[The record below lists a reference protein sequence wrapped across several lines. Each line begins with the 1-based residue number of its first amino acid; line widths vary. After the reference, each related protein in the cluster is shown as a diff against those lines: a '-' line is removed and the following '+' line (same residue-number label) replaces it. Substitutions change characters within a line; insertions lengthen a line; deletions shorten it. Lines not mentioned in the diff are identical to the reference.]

1 VRVEDRAGFDW
12 ADAGIGA
19 PGGVALSV
27 LSTGL
32 TLLITERRERQRE
45 PKEG

>member
-1 VRVEDRAGFDW
+1 VRVEDRGGFDW

-27 LSTGL
+27 LSADL
-32 TLLITERRERQRE
+32 ALVISERRERQRE